1 MPDPTNP
8 APAPTGTPPQGTTPP
23 ATTPNPAPAA
33 DPKLTDGTSSLLGAA
48 LDNAPAADPA
58 AKSDTTPAPAPKA
71 PEAYTPFTLPEGVT
85 LDETVLG
92 EATTLFKEMDLPQE
106 QAQKLVD
113 FHSKQ
118 LKAAA
123 DTPYQL
129 WRDTQETWM
138 EELRS
143 DPNLGKL
150 IDNGTV
156 GGQVAK
162 MINSLPAEQ
171 ASAFREALNFTGV
184 GNNPAIVRGLYE
196 LSKRFTEPGHVQG
209 NNPTAQAKPGGGQR
223 PSAAEALYPKL
234 ANKET

>member
-48 LDNAPAADPA
+48 P
-58 AKSDTTPAPAPKA
+58 TA
-71 PEAYTPFTLPEGVT
+71 PESYTPFTLPEGVT